1 MLKDFQ
7 PRLYQQTILG
17 TAVNNNTLAVLPT
30 GLGKTALAFLLTV
43 QRLTKYPDS
52 KILMLAPTK
61 PLCEQH
67 LKTFRNILDIEPE
80 KIVLFTGSVSP
91 KKRANLWQD
100 AQIVISTPQGL
111 ENDLINRRI
120 NFKEVSL
127 LIVDEAHHAVGDYS
141 YVWLAEQYDKLAENQ
156 RILALT
162 ASPGATLEKIKE
174 ICDNLL
180 IEKVEVRT
188 EKDPDVKPYVK
199 DTKINWLELKFP
211 EELKKLHTEL
221 KNTIKRKL
229 TLVQS
234 FGYITNTNLNKGQ
247 VLKLQGML
255 QHKLAK
261 EGMNFDLM
269 KSLSLIAEALKVE
282 HALELLECQGIKP
295 LHSYLDRLWQ
305 ESAHTKVKAV
315 KNLVRDPN
323 FRTAYVLCQSA
334 VERKLEYPKLKVLN
348 DVVNKEL
355 NANQK
360 IKLII
365 FTNYRDSAQEV
376 CSHLESL
383 AVKHELFVGQAKKNG
398 IGLTQKQ
405 QKEVLDRFRT
415 GEFNILVAT
424 SVAEEGLDIPK
435 VDKVIFYEPTAS
447 AIRNIQRRGRTG
459 RLEEGEVMVMY
470 MKGTRDEAYRW
481 AAHYKEKNM
490 YKTLEQLKR
499 SVKNPDST
507 FASAEKM
514 LVKENTLEEIKIEK
528 NKRDNKS
535 LSDYAANMSSRLSSD
550 TETPIA
556 ILADHREKDNKV
568 VKELINLNVS
578 VRTAQLTH
586 ADYIVSGKVAVEMKK
601 VPDFVNSLVDG
612 RLIEQVKELKQNF
625 ERAIL
630 IIEGEEDIYATR
642 NVHPNA
648 IRGAL
653 SSIVL
658 GFEVPIIYTRDPE
671 DTAAMLAVMA
681 KREQHSDSK
690 ELSLH
695 TNKPMSMKEQ
705 QEYLVSALPGIGL
718 GTARTLLEN
727 FDSIRKL
734 VNSSED
740 EIKGIKGLGKIT
752 AEKLVKLFDEKYVKD
767 K

>member
-1 MLKDFQ
+1 MLKNFK

-43 QRLTKYPDS
+43 QRLTKYPES
-52 KILMLAPTK
+52 KILLLAPTK

-67 LKTFRNILDIEPE
+67 LKTYREVLNIESE

-91 KKRANLWQD
+91 KERADLWQD
-100 AQIVISTPQGL
+100 AKIIVSTPQGL

-120 NFKEVSL
+120 NFQDVSL

-141 YVWLAEQYDKLAENQ
+141 YVWLAEQYDKLAKNQ
-156 RILALT
+156 LILALT
-162 ASPGATLEKIKE
+162 ASPGATLDKIKE
-174 ICDNLL
+174 ICDNLR

-199 DTKINWLELKFP
+199 ETKINWMELKFP
-211 EELKKLHTEL
+211 EELKKLHSEL
-221 KNTIKRKL
+221 KTTVKKKL
-229 TLVQS
+229 TAIKS
-234 FGYITNTNLNKGQ
+234 FGYITNSNLNKGQ
-247 VLKLQGML
+247 ILKLQGML

-261 EGMNFDLM
+261 EGTDFDLM

-282 HALELLECQGIKP
+282 HALELLECQGIQP

-305 ESAHTKVKAV
+305 ESAHTKIKAV
-315 KNLVRDPN
+315 KNLVRDLN
-323 FRTAYVLCQSA
+323 FRNAYILCQSA
-334 VERKLEYPKLKVLN
+334 VKRKVEYPKLKLLN
-348 DVVNKEL
+348 ETVMGEL
-355 NANQK
+355 NKNNN

-376 CSHLESL
+376 CKHLESL

-398 IGLTQKQ
+398 IGLTQKK
-405 QKEVLDRFRT
+405 QKEVLDRFRI
-415 GEFNILVAT
+415 GEFNVLVAT

-499 SVKNPDST
+499 SVKNLDST

-514 LVKENTLEEIKIEK
+514 LVKESNNKEAKIEQSK
-528 NKRDNKS
+528 KDNKS
-535 LSDYAANMSSRLSSD
+535 LNDYVPEVQDLQNVVD
-550 TETPIA
+550 QPIA

-568 VKELINLNVS
+568 VKELINLNIS
-578 VRTAQLTH
+578 VRTTQLTH
-586 ADYIVSGKVAVEMKK
+586 ADYIISGKVAVEMKK

-625 ERAIL
+625 ARSIL
-630 IIEGEEDIYATR
+630 IIEGEGDIYAAR

-658 GFEVPIIYTRDPE
+658 GFGVPIMYTKDPV
-671 DTAAMLAVMA
+671 DTAALLAVMA

-718 GTARTLLEN
+718 GTARTLLEH
-727 FDSIRKL
+727 FGSIKNL
-734 VNSSED
+734 VNASED
-740 EIKGIKGLGKIT
+740 DIKELKGIGKIT
-752 AEKLVKLFDEKYVKD
+752 AEKLVKLFDESYVQK